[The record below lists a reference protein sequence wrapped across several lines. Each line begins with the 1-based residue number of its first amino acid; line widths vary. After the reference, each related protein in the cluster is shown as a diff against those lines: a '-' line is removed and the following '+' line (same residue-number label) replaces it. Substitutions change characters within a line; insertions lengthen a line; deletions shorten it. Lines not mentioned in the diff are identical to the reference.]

1 MSMKHNFATLA
12 LCYFVALPLCAQTA
26 RPTDRALWASIN
38 GKKDA
43 SLGDYQQHTGKVLV
57 TWRMLPGDDAET
69 AFDLYRTIGT
79 GQEKLIASNVKKATC
94 FQDATASKTADN
106 VYRLTY
112 AGSDET
118 LSTFTLTRA
127 QVAAAQPY
135 ISIPLRDTKDVYAD
149 TKKIVYTANDVSIGD
164 LDGDGE
170 FEIVVKRLQSVK
182 DASGNIVSDG
192 SGASYSQQDC
202 LYAVIWDAYKLDG
215 TFLWRIKGGPGI
227 ILGNSSAFAIADF
240 DGDGCAE
247 MAIRTCEGTVFGDG
261 QEIPDTNGDGK
272 IDYRTW
278 GNLNSSSP
286 GWVDHYN
293 SAGPEFI
300 SIIDGKTGRELARD
314 NFIDRATS
322 SSWGDNYWKR
332 ASSFRVGVGC
342 FDETGLPSV
351 VFGRGVYARSVI
363 EAWDWRNGQLTRRW
377 RFDTTDGG
385 RGKDGKRH
393 STYAAQGN
401 HSLNVADLDG
411 DGLDEVMYGSMA
423 VDDDGIGLWN
433 TGLGHGDANH
443 VGKFLPEREGLQMF
457 HCLETGKTM
466 VALHDARDGKVIW
479 KKDAS
484 SDNDMGRCLV
494 GDFLP
499 QYPGCEFFY
508 YQGNYIQQDGTET
521 TINTKGQKGG
531 CGMAIWFDGSLSR
544 QLIEDNIIHSPANG
558 RTFTMYR
565 YNETFINGTKSNP
578 SWYGDLVG
586 DWREEVILPDQS
598 RVQDLKIF
606 STWYP
611 TTHKFPWLMADHTY
625 WLSALNENIGY
636 NQPTN
641 LGYYL
646 GTDLKSDAEA
656 WEQGGFTSGIVSL
669 TPDPSPKG
677 EGSAVFDLSGRK
689 VSDSHSSNLPSLQGG
704 AGGRLQGGA
713 GGRLQG
719 GAGGRLPGG
728 RLPKGI
734 YIQNGKKFVVQ

>member
-1 MSMKHNFATLA
+1 MSMKHYFATLA
-12 LCYFVALPLCAQTA
+12 LCYFVALSLCAQTA

-106 VYRLTY
+106 TYRLTY

-127 QVAAAQPY
+127 QVSAAQPY

-261 QEIPDTNGDGK
+261 EEIPDTNGDGK

-363 EAWDWRNGQLTRRW
+363 EAWDWRDGQLTRRW

-443 VGKFLPEREGLQMF
+443 VGKFLPQREGLQMF

-656 WEQGGFTSGIVSL
+656 WEQGGFTSGILSL

-677 EGSAVFDLSGRK
+677 EGSAVYDLSGRK
-689 VSDSHSSNLPSLQGG
+689 VLDSNSSNLPSLQGG
-704 AGGRLQGGA
+704 AGGRL
-713 GGRLQG
+713 
-719 GAGGRLPGG
+719 
-728 RLPKGI
+728 PKGI
-734 YIQNGKKFVVQ
+734 YIHNGKKFVVQ

>member
-1 MSMKHNFATLA
+1 MKHNFATLA

-677 EGSAVFDLSGRK
+677 EGSAVYDLSGRK

>member
-1 MSMKHNFATLA
+1 MITLRQFATLL
-12 LCYFVALPLCAQTA
+12 LCYLGPLPLCAQTA

-79 GQEKLIASNVKKATC
+79 GQEKRIASGVKKATC

-106 VYRLTY
+106 TYRLTY

-127 QVAAAQPY
+127 QVSAAQPY

-149 TKKIVYTANDVSIGD
+149 TKKIVYTANDVSMGD

-363 EAWDWRNGQLTRRW
+363 EAWDWRDGQLTRRW

-669 TPDPSPKG
+669 TPDSSPKG
-677 EGSAVFDLSGRK
+677 EGSAVYDLSGRK

-704 AGGRLQGGA
+704 AGGRL
-713 GGRLQG
+713 
-719 GAGGRLPGG
+719 PGG

-734 YIQNGKKFVVQ
+734 YIQNGKIFVVR

>member
-1 MSMKHNFATLA
+1 MITLRQFATLA
-12 LCYFVALPLCAQTA
+12 LCYFVALSLCAQTA

-79 GQEKLIASNVKKATC
+79 GQEKRIASGVKKATC

-127 QVAAAQPY
+127 QVSAAQPY

-261 QEIPDTNGDGK
+261 EEIPDTNGDGK

-363 EAWDWRNGQLTRRW
+363 EAWDWRDGQLTRRW

-411 DGLDEVMYGSMA
+411 DGIDEVMYGSMA

-457 HCLETGKTM
+457 HCLESGKTM

-479 KKDAS
+479 KKDGS

-646 GTDLKSDAEA
+646 GTDLRSDAEA

-677 EGSAVFDLSGRK
+677 EGSAVYDLSGRK
-689 VSDSHSSNLPSLQGG
+689 VADSILSELPSLQEGV
-704 AGGRLQGGA
+704 
-713 GGRLQG
+713 
-719 GAGGRLPGG
+719 GG

-734 YIQNGKKFVVQ
+734 YIQNGKKFVVR

>member
-1 MSMKHNFATLA
+1 MKHYFATLA
-12 LCYFVALPLCAQTA
+12 LCYFVTLPLCAQTA

-106 VYRLTY
+106 TYRLTY

-118 LSTFTLTRA
+118 LSTFKLNKSL
-127 QVAAAQPY
+127 VSGGLPY

-149 TKKIVYTANDVSIGD
+149 TKKIVYTANDVSVGD

-363 EAWDWRNGQLTRRW
+363 EAWDWRDGQLTRRW
-377 RFDTTDGG
+377 RFDTNDGG

-479 KKDAS
+479 KKDGS

-646 GTDLKSDAEA
+646 GTDLRSDAEA

-669 TPDPSPKG
+669 TSDSSPKG
-677 EGSAVFDLSGRK
+677 EGSAVYDLSGRK
-689 VSDSHSSNLPSLQGG
+689 VMSTLPHSCTPTLLK
-704 AGGRLQGGA
+704 
-713 GGRLQG
+713 
-719 GAGGRLPGG
+719 
-728 RLPKGI
+728 KGI
-734 YIQNGKKFVVQ
+734 YIQNGKKFVVR